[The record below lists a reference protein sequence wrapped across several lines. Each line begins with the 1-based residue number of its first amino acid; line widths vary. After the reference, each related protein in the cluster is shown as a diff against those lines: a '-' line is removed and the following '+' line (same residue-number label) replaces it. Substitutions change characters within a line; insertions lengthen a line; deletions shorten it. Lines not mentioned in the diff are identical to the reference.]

1 MTRPLTDAPLPD
13 WMRALAEAAAA
24 VPAEKVSR
32 FRPPAE
38 GGRAASVLIL
48 FASDAPAW
56 EAANGRPG
64 RYGKATVPGPD
75 VLILERA
82 STMRS
87 HAGQPAFPGGAA
99 EPDDDGTAGTALRE
113 AAEEVA
119 LDPASVQIATA
130 LPDLYL
136 PPSNFVVTPVLGWW
150 REPHHVHAADPNEVA
165 RVVRVPVS
173 ELVDPVNRLRVRHPS
188 GYVGPAFSVRG
199 MLVWG
204 FTAGILATLLDLGGW
219 ARPWDRSRVQELPDS
234 ALELAARTRPPDA
247 AGVDRSADIPPASL
261 GESEEER

>member
-1 MTRPLTDAPLPD
+1 
-13 WMRALAEAAAA
+13 
-24 VPAEKVSR
+24 
-32 FRPPAE
+32 
-38 GGRAASVLIL
+38 
-48 FASDAPAW
+48 
-56 EAANGRPG
+56 
-64 RYGKATVPGPD
+64 VPGPD
-75 VLILERA
+75 VLLLERA

-99 EPDDDGTAGTALRE
+99 DPGDGGPVGTALRE
-113 AAEEVA
+113 ATEEVA
-119 LDPASVQIATA
+119 LDPASVEVATS

-136 PPSNFVVTPVLGWW
+136 PPSDFVVTPVLGWW
-150 REPHHVHAADPNEVA
+150 REPHDVRAADPAEVA

-173 ELVDPVNRLRVRHPS
+173 ELVDPANRLRVRHPS
-188 GYVGPAFSVRG
+188 GYIGPAFTVRG

>member
-1 MTRPLTDAPLPD
+1 VIRPITDAPLPG
-13 WMRALAEAAAA
+13 WMRGLAEAVAA
-24 VPAEKVSR
+24 VPGERVSR
-32 FRPPAE
+32 FLPPAE
-38 GGRAASVLIL
+38 GGRPASVLML
-48 FASDAPAW
+48 FGSDAPAW
-56 EAANGRPG
+56 ETANGRTG
-64 RYGKATVPGPD
+64 RYGEATVPGPD

-99 EPDDDGTAGTALRE
+99 EPDDAGTAGTALRE
-113 AAEEVA
+113 SAEEVG
-119 LDPASVQIATA
+119 LDPSSVQIVTA

-136 PPSNFVVTPVLGWW
+136 PPSGFVVTPVLGWW
-150 REPHHVHAADPNEVA
+150 REPHHVYAADPNEVA

-173 ELVDPVNRLRVRHPS
+173 ELADPGNRLRVRHPS
-188 GYVGPAFSVRG
+188 GYIGPAFTVRG

-234 ALELAARTRPPDA
+234 ALELAARTRPSDA
-247 AGVDRSADIPPASL
+247 AGVDRSRDLPPASL
-261 GESEEER
+261 DEAEERR